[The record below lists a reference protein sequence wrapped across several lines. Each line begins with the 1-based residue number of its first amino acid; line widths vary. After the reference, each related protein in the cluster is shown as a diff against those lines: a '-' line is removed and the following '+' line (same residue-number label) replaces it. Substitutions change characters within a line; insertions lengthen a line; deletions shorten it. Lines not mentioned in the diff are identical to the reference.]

1 MTHKNFGGDA
11 TTLRGDETS
20 LGGPVAGGGGATSPT
35 PFKQYNNVYKLTLLL
50 AGKEHHYLLR
60 KYRQHSTMY
69 TIQEDRCTVSSHVHH
84 TPVGT
89 SLHDAL
95 PLKSKTP

>member
-1 MTHKNFGGDA
+1 M
-11 TTLRGDETS
+11 
-20 LGGPVAGGGGATSPT
+20 SPT
-35 PFKQYNNVYKLTLLL
+35 PFRQYNNVYKLTLLL

-89 SLHDAL
+89 SLHDAW